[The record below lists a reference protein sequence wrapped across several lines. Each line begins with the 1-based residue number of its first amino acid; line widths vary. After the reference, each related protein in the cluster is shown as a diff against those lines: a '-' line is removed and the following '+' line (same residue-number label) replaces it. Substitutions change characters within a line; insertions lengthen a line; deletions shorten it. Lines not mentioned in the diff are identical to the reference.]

1 MKRQASGA
9 WLDYAR
15 RRVAIVYR
23 PPMPDWRDISV
34 WRRLAEAPEAQV
46 AAAAVDAR
54 DAASIARLRKQ
65 FDADL
70 VAAALELAEARR
82 KAAAKFAGA
91 GALWC
96 DVAGVEQAS
105 GERVAAWKARRMA
118 EVLGAGAAIL
128 DVCCGIGGDAMALA
142 RAGLRVTAVD
152 LDERRAWMAGMN
164 AGCPTRAADAESIAR
179 AGAALH
185 ADPAR
190 RDERGGARSWSL
202 DDHRPGRAWIERAL
216 REARA
221 VAIKF
226 SPGVDRREFGDLRIE
241 WEFIEERGA
250 RGGPARSADG
260 IPARSAHGTPARS
273 AHGTLVQAVAWGG
286 SFARSAGA
294 TRATVLSEGEP
305 VTLSG
310 RPDDARADRLEAGGA
325 LGAGRFVS
333 EPCAALERAML
344 LTEAVGGRAAEI
356 VRGVGLV
363 ASDAPLAPPWFESF
377 AFVEECAARADVI
390 VGTLARH
397 GLVARS
403 VRVRGR
409 AVDADLLTKSIGAR
423 PSGDS
428 IVFAFRRGERATAVI
443 ARITG
448 GHGAG

>member
-1 MKRQASGA
+1 
-9 WLDYAR
+9 
-15 RRVAIVYR
+15 
-23 PPMPDWRDISV
+23 MPDWRDISV